1 MAIVLHIVNTPK
13 ANAREAYEMG
23 WRRLD
28 EQGMRHPDGR
38 LSHTAWLVGDVLHVC
53 DVWES
58 REKFDAFVQSTLG
71 AVFQE
76 VGLELA
82 GDPEGGELLQ
92 VVRRD

>member
-13 ANAREAYEMG
+13 SDVREAYEAA

-28 EQGMRHPDGR
+28 EQGGRHPDGR

-58 REKFDAFVQSTLG
+58 REQFDVFVQSTLG
-71 AVFQE
+71 PLFQQ
-76 VGLELA
+76 VGMELA
-82 GDPEGGELLQ
+82 GEPEGGELLQ
-92 VVRRD
+92 VVQPD